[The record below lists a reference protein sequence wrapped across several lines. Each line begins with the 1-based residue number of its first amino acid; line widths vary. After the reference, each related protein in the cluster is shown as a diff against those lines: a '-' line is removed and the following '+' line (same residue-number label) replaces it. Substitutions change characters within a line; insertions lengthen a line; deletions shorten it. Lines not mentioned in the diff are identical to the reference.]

1 MPRQK
6 NENATE
12 QNGKPPAVDNRQI
25 VISVLDQY
33 KLQKR
38 KRINLSTAT
47 GDEVE
52 KRILQYMMACAE
64 RNVKPTVPGLAL
76 SLGVTYSTIINH
88 AKGLSSYDPEVKE
101 ALDNGL
107 LMLNATLES
116 AMQEGKTAPVSGLF
130 LLKNNFGYK
139 DQSEI
144 TVRPQMP
151 LGQGK
156 SQKSL
161 ESEYLDSVV
170 IDPPALPPATE
181 TPK

>member
-1 MPRQK
+1 MPRPK

-12 QNGKPPAVDNRQI
+12 PNGKPPAVDNRQI